1 MYWKFPFLAVFPKN
15 FRRRTTICIIHA
27 TAATEIIN
35 QVNNTYGVNLTE
47 EDRLDLSRLSKR
59 LIEDPEVQKYM
70 KGDNTEDNK
79 QSFFKQQF
87 EGMMIDYINERFDF
101 YKKMDDNPSMKNL
114 IFQMMYKDYKNQ
126 QSGSISK

>member
-1 MYWKFPFLAVFPKN
+1 
-15 FRRRTTICIIHA
+15 
-27 TAATEIIN
+27 
-35 QVNNTYGVNLTE
+35 
-47 EDRLDLSRLSKR
+47 
-59 LIEDPEVQKYM
+59 M

-126 QSGSISK
+126 QSGSVSK

>member
-1 MYWKFPFLAVFPKN
+1 LVKEDSILNPPEFVSTGVMEPEYDFLS
-15 FRRRTTICIIHA
+15 
-27 TAATEIIN
+27 EIIN

-59 LIEDPEVQKYM
+59 LIDDPEVHKYM
-70 KGDNTEDNK
+70 NGDNTEDNK

-87 EGMMIDYINERFDF
+87 EGMMVDFINERFDF

-114 IFQMMYKDYKNQ
+114 IFQMMYKDYQ
-126 QSGSISK
+126 TQRFPSIGK

>member
-1 MYWKFPFLAVFPKN
+1 M
-15 FRRRTTICIIHA
+15 
-27 TAATEIIN
+27 
-35 QVNNTYGVNLTE
+35 NNTYGVNLTE